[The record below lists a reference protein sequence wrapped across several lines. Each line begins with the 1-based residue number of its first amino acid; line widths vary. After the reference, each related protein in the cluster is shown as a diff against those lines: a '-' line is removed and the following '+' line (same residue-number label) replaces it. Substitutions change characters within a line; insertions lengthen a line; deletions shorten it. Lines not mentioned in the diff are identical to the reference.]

1 MRTSIL
7 LQQLSRVS
15 RKKKTEEHQN
25 AAWAQPHCGE
35 ECMDKMPALAPHG
48 HTINQG
54 KPQPGLTNWV
64 YCSILRFQAKLF
76 SPLFQHKSGQ
86 DAGIWLDGGAGV
98 IDPWLLANV
107 FSTPHVS
114 SLFWVATF
122 WPISGITW
130 HRFGSTTLGLDSLWY
145 PCNSAKKHHSCFDCL
160 HSCTSRFMWNLFGSA
175 VSPFLFLDSSGQIAM
190 MHATETTRSPTI
202 KYGEVDFHRYTLAQ
216 QVQNDWSPSG
226 RLEPY
231 KLSENHSKM
240 MITSNIDIIQK
251 NPHFKLT
258 CWRTPLNQRRLA
270 PPWLWG
276 TAFWLPA
283 GQQKLGTP
291 KIEFNR
297 WI

>member
-1 MRTSIL
+1 MKAC
-7 LQQLSRVS
+7 LQ
-15 RKKKTEEHQN
+15 E
-25 AAWAQPHCGE
+25 
-35 ECMDKMPALAPHG
+35 
-48 HTINQG
+48 TIVLQG
-54 KPQPGLTNWV
+54 DCKRRL
-64 YCSILRFQAKLF
+64 KLF
-76 SPLFQHKSGQ
+76 NISTSFKQHGYPIYFILNFIHRQGLHHQPAMHAAPVLTATQTGSG
-86 DAGIWLDGGAGV
+86 AGIWLDGGAGV

-130 HRFGSTTLGLDSLWY
+130 HRFGSTTLRLDSLWY

-160 HSCTSRFMWNLFGSA
+160 HSCTSRFMWNLFGST

-190 MHATETTRSPTI
+190 IHATETTRSPTI